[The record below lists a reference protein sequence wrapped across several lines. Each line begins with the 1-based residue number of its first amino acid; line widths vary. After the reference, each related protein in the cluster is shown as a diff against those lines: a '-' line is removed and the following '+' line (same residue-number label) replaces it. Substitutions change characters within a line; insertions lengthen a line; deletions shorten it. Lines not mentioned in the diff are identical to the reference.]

1 MSGGNSLSQAKQ
13 RLLSK
18 LLRGEML
25 REGARKRPTGSQI
38 PLSLVQEEIWY
49 RAQAVAGRPPLY
61 NESVTV
67 HRHGPLSSDSLQRS
81 FTEIVRRHEIWRTTF
96 GATDGRPFQVI
107 HPAPPS
113 VPMPVLDLR
122 STPELKRE
130 QMALCF
136 VSQDATASFDLES
149 GPLFRLRLVRLNDEE
164 YRLFVI
170 MHQIILDGVSAYQVF
185 LPELIT
191 IYEAFSQGKQSPLSE
206 RSIQFSDY
214 AYWQRH
220 SSHIREMD
228 TQLEYWR
235 TQLSNCP
242 ATLKLPVDHTRPVL
256 ETFRGAIEPFAYPP
270 QLASWMRT
278 TSRDYG
284 ITMFSIQF
292 AAVAILLYCYT
303 RQQRFFLGTV
313 SPSGRKEPDAQGQLG
328 YFLNPLPV
336 LVDLSGN
343 PTFREVLQRAN
354 KQISEV
360 ISSDGVPFGRL
371 VNEFAPQPDPSR
383 NPFFQVATSLEP
395 PMPKLPPGWNFTPMD
410 VSSGGARWDI
420 YLVLDE
426 RPDAVLGRVQYNPD
440 LFEVATIRRMV
451 KHLKSLLE
459 NILSAPKQHLS
470 DLSWLSLTESQLIHT
485 DGEAG
490 AEFSKDR

>member
-1 MSGGNSLSQAKQ
+1 MPP
-13 RLLSK
+13 RD
-18 LLRGEML
+18 
-25 REGARKRPTGSQI
+25 GARKRPARSQI

-49 RAQAVAGRPPLY
+49 RAQAAAEMPPLY

-67 HRHGPLSSDSLQRS
+67 HRFGPLSSHDLQRS

-96 GATDGRPFQVI
+96 GVTDGRPFQVI
-107 HPAPPS
+107 HQAPSS

-122 STPELKRE
+122 STPELERE
-130 QMALCF
+130 QLALRF
-136 VSQDATASFDLES
+136 VSEDATTSFDLER
-149 GPLFRLRLVRLNDEE
+149 GPLFRLRLVRINDEE

-191 IYEAFSQGKQSPLSE
+191 IYEAFSQGKQSPLPE

-220 SSHIREMD
+220 SLHNREKEVA
-228 TQLEYWR
+228 TQLQYWR

-242 ATLKLPVDHTRPVL
+242 APLKLPLDRSRPAL
-256 ETFRGAIEPFAYPP
+256 ETFRGAIEPFAYPL
-270 QLASWMRT
+270 QLVSRMRAM
-278 TSRDYG
+278 SRRYG

-292 AAVAILLYCYT
+292 AAVAILLYRYT

-343 PTFREVLQRAN
+343 PTLREVFQRAN

-360 ISSDGVPFGRL
+360 ISSDGVPFGHL
-371 VNEFAPQPDPSR
+371 VNEFAQHPDPSR

-395 PMPKLPPGWNFTPMD
+395 PMPNLPPGWNFTPMD
-410 VSSGGARWDI
+410 ISSGGARWDI

-426 RPDAVLGRVQYNPD
+426 RPDALLGRVQYNPD

-451 KHLKSLLE
+451 KHLESLLE

-470 DLSWLSLTESQLIHT
+470 DLSWLSLIEPQLIRT
-485 DGEAG
+485 DGDG
-490 AEFSKDR
+490 SAEFSDGR